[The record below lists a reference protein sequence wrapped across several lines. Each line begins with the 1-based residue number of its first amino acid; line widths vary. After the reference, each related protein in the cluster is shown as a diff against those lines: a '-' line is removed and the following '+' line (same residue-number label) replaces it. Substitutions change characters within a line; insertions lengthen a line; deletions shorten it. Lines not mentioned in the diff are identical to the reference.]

1 MKDVNLSEIPFFCAP
16 ALGGI
21 QKDDPNVVVAKA

>member
-1 MKDVNLSEIPFFCAP
+1 MNDVNLSEIPFCYAS